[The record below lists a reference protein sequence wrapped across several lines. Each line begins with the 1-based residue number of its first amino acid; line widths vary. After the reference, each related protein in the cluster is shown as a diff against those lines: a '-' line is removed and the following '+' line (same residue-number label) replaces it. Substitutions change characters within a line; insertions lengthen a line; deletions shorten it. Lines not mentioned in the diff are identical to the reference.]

1 MPARRAPKA
10 SLDNELADLLPRV
23 SRELHRRVWPQIR
36 ASGITNAQFWILK
49 WISVNG
55 SMTVTELARF
65 LDLTAATVTQFVNE
79 LESQGLIERTR
90 SVKDRRVVALRAS
103 AKGQRVLDSAQK
115 LAAKA
120 TARFSRPLPGA
131 DKAAAVRVLQALA
144 KALEEESPSLPGK
157 TKR

>member
-1 MPARRAPKA
+1 MAARGAPKA
-10 SLDNELADLLPRV
+10 SVDNELADLLPRV

-36 ASGITNAQFWILK
+36 ATGITNAQFWILK

-103 AKGQRVLDSAQK
+103 ARGQRVLDSAQK
-115 LAAKA
+115 LAAAA
-120 TARFSRPLPGA
+120 TAKFTRPLPSG
-131 DKAAAVRVLQALA
+131 DKAAAVRVLRALA
-144 KALEEESPSLPGK
+144 DSLEESSPTQPGK
-157 TKR
+157 NDR